1 MPSGGSLDWND
12 PGLHAGL
19 EAFAQG
25 QERDAPVLTWAAR
38 LSPPDRERL
47 RSELALVL
55 SEPQAAG
62 EPVDWREIEEILRE
76 WAEVAGWE
84 GALISTAAPAP
95 GGPYMVELRSAEA
108 EALTGASS
116 AVQEAMYALLTQF
129 LPLHPTAGDRL
140 PRGRL
145 KKLQNREAWQIE
157 LPDGYRLRYFV
168 DQPERTVHVIYLGP
182 HPDRD
187 TSGRERAARTRMQ
200 QRRRGRMPGR

>member
-84 GALISTAAPAP
+84 GALISTGAPAP
-95 GGPYMVELRSAEA
+95 GGPYMGELRPPAGGGP
-108 EALTGASS
+108 TRASS
-116 AVQEAMYALLTQF
+116 AA
-129 LPLHPTAGDRL
+129 AGA
-140 PRGRL
+140 
-145 KKLQNREAWQIE
+145 EC
-157 LPDGYRLRYFV
+157 
-168 DQPERTVHVIYLGP
+168 
-182 HPDRD
+182 
-187 TSGRERAARTRMQ
+187 AR
-200 QRRRGRMPGR
+200 P